1 VLERLDEK
9 QLAKLLGRAA
19 EIEAKDRS
27 RDLASPEVLHG
38 YSIAEAESIA
48 REAGIST
55 QSFGKALAELEMENG
70 EKRQSY
76 PLIGNL
82 YPRSQFFISKI
93 PGDEQLETVLDL
105 LDQKVGLHG
114 SGSVRKHKLS
124 WASDAFEAQRTG
136 ERVDI
141 SVVPSG
147 DKTQISVTYDL
158 RNFAGGIFGGL
169 CGGLGIG
176 GGLGLGGGVGMGAL
190 NSPLAA
196 VLFAVGGLLGSY
208 FLARGIF
215 RHEARR
221 AQAEATKLAEL
232 IASCIEDTSGASE
245 DAAASPSGYIADRQN
260 SDGKGSLDQ

>member
-1 VLERLDEK
+1 MERLDEK

-196 VLFAVGGLLGSY
+196 VLFAVGGSWARIFWRAEFFGTRQGAPRPRPQNWRSLLRAVSRTRVA
-208 FLARGIF
+208 LRKTLRLRLRGIS
-215 RHEARR
+215 
-221 AQAEATKLAEL
+221 Q
-232 IASCIEDTSGASE
+232 I
-245 DAAASPSGYIADRQN
+245 
-260 SDGKGSLDQ
+260 GKIRTEKEV